1 MSTSN
6 ESRGKPNQGFLYGV
20 RPWSAAIVA
29 AFATSLIGGFAGYTS
44 SEEGPPMSAPRHEQ
58 SGHEGR
64 GRVRPMAIRVEAPDP
79 YHPGGSL
86 TEFLCEPVQL
96 REPPPVQLREPP
108 PVQLREPPPVKQ
120 PPVEPPS
127 VEARNPVVLRISWPS
142 FDENRLE
149 ERDS

>member
-44 SEEGPPMSAPRHEQ
+44 SEEGPPMSAPGHEQ

-96 REPPPVQLREPP
+96 REPPPV
-108 PVQLREPPPVKQ
+108 
-120 PPVEPPS
+120 EPPS

>member
-6 ESRGKPNQGFLYGV
+6 GSRGKPNQGFLYGV

-44 SEEGPPMSAPRHEQ
+44 SEEGPPMSAPGHEQ

-96 REPPPVQLREPP
+96 REPPPV
-108 PVQLREPPPVKQ
+108 
-120 PPVEPPS
+120 EPPS

>member
-1 MSTSN
+1 MSTSKVN
-6 ESRGKPNQGFLYGV
+6 RGKPNQGFLYGV

-29 AFATSLIGGFAGYTS
+29 AFATALIGGFAGYTS
-44 SEEGPPMSAPRHEQ
+44 SEEGPLMSTLR
-58 SGHEGR
+58 HEGR
-64 GRVRPMAIRVEAPDP
+64 GRVRPMAIRVEAPDLN
-79 YHPGGSL
+79 HADGSP

-108 PVQLREPPPVKQ
+108 PEQPPVKP

>member
-1 MSTSN
+1 MRTLKV
-6 ESRGKPNQGFLYGV
+6 SRGKPNQGFLYGV

-29 AFATSLIGGFAGYTS
+29 AFATALIGGFAGYTS
-44 SEEGPPMSAPRHEQ
+44 SEEGPRMSAL
-58 SGHEGR
+58 GHEGR
-64 GRVRPMAIRVEAPDP
+64 GRVRPMAIRMEAPDLN
-79 YHPGGSL
+79 HPGGSL

-96 REPPPVQLREPP
+96 REP
-108 PVQLREPPPVKQ
+108 

>member
-1 MSTSN
+1 MSTSKVN
-6 ESRGKPNQGFLYGV
+6 RDTPNQGFLYGV

-29 AFATSLIGGFAGYTS
+29 AFATALIGGFAGYTS
-44 SEEGPPMSAPRHEQ
+44 SEEGPPMSAL
-58 SGHEGR
+58 GHEER
-64 GRVRPMAIRVEAPDP
+64 GWVRPMAIRVEAPNP

-86 TEFLCEPVQL
+86 TEFVCEPVQP
-96 REPPPVQLREPP
+96 REP
-108 PVQLREPPPVKQ
+108 

-127 VEARNPVVLRISWPS
+127 VEARNPVALRISWPS